1 MRFIFF
7 ISILIFSQS
16 SFSALRKFDIISP
29 GQVEFSYKDVCKSMG
44 KETVLIQK
52 LGFYSLDCMSETIST
67 YDFCKKK
74 VVSHNLLRAVIDEKN
89 KKVICQKGK
98 GAVLSVDCKKKGAG
112 LCKSAKLGCQ
122 KLKTLY
128 SHQVPLSFSG
138 FSDSSEGTTILNCY
152 FGDEGFTKLDI

>member
-1 MRFIFF
+1 MRLIFF
-7 ISILIFSQS
+7 ITILIFSQI
-16 SFSALRKFDIISP
+16 SFSALRKFDVISP
-29 GQVEFSYKDVCKSMG
+29 AQITFSFKDVCKSMG
-44 KETVLIQK
+44 KEGILIQK
-52 LGFYSLDCMSETIST
+52 LGFTSLDCMGDIVST

-74 VVSHNLLRAVIDEKN
+74 VEGHNFLRAVIDEKN
-89 KKVICQKGK
+89 KNVVCQKGK

-112 LCKSAKLGCQ
+112 LCKSSKLGCQ

-138 FSDSSEGTTILNCY
+138 FSDSSEGKTVLNCY